1 MILNCIISH
10 PMADPAP
17 SQLHHRA
24 ARRRQDPA
32 AAAGPLAHR
41 RHRPAL
47 PWHPSHHAYHRRA
60 GGAHRPVERQHPRR
74 AALPIVRRLAV
85 PRISAGLSPHRP
97 FVLARPRER
106 TELPRRCHSW
116 RACHHVH
123 LPPRPPPNTFR
134 STGQTAGSFLLLLI
148 FLPLLFLLLP
158 IVLPL
163 TSSRSTPR

>member
-32 AAAGPLAHR
+32 AAAGPPAHR
-41 RHRPAL
+41 RHRHHRRPAL
-47 PWHPSHHAYHRRA
+47 PRHPPHHAYYRRA

-74 AALPIVRRLAV
+74 AALPLIRRLAV
-85 PRISAGLSPHRP
+85 PRISAGLAPHRP

-106 TELPRRCHSW
+106 AELPRRRHSW

-134 STGQTAGSFLLLLI
+134 STRRTAGSFLLLL
-148 FLPLLFLLLP
+148 LLLLP

-163 TSSRSTPR
+163 TASRSTPR